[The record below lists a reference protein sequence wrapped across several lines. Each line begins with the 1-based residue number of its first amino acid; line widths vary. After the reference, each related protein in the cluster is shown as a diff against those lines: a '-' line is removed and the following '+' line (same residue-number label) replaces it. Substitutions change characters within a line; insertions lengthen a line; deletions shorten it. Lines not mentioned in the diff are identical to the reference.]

1 MAPLE
6 DLEGQGQAQGGEG
19 QGAVSQARHGHE
31 NRGPQ
36 GAPEGE
42 EGGLVKGK
50 DPHLQEAP
58 SQEAEPGAAPRGRP
72 EEEGGKPQGK
82 APEAGEEPPSRGAHE
97 PARPLGDEE
106 GAEVEEGEDPDEGH
120 LTPPGE
126 GGPRAGPR

>member
-1 MAPLE
+1 MSVRKEPNGRRSIQVDIEVPGTPEEVWQTIAT
-6 DLEGQGQAQGGEG
+6 
-19 QGAVSQARHGHE
+19 
-31 NRGPQ
+31 GP
-36 GAPEGE
+36 GISAWFVP
-42 EGGLVKGK
+42 
-50 DPHLQEAP
+50 ATF
-58 SQEAEPGAAPRGRP
+58 